1 MSLKKYTLTSRD
13 LLFFRD
19 GRPIDRVK
27 DDKTDIAVV
36 GHGANWPR
44 PDHLYNAVMHALLE
58 DRMAGRKAFG
68 RFPDLK
74 VSGPFP
80 YKGDGCKDSGLYLPR
95 PLDWKMHVEKFAN
108 TDLNECGLAR
118 PSDDFALYGFLDD
131 KEGKKDYP
139 AWIPYAEYKAYLD
152 ATTRGERDALPW
164 DCDET
169 SDTQP
174 RPQLFKVEIRTG
186 TTLDPRTGASTRTEG
201 VASGQYR
208 AEYLRLVSGVSLTC
222 EIDTGAAGKPVPTDF
237 IMGGQGGIVHV
248 VGSTEGAWL
257 DGLFPRPSI
266 PDGDGPFLVRW
277 TLLAPAYFANTG
289 WLPGWCRDTRK
300 TAERRPDG
308 DVMLKGDDG
317 VCLCEK
323 GVRLVGACTGKPIV
337 FSGWDGQNGVKPTR
351 LAVPAGSVYLF
362 RCPDRTAATG
372 LIAKL
377 HLTRQSDFG
386 SQGFGMGVCSFVSEK
401 CR

>member
-1 MSLKKYTLTSRD
+1 MGLKKYTLTPRD
-13 LLFFRD
+13 LLLFRD

-27 DDKTDIAVV
+27 DDKSDIAVV

-44 PDHLYNAVMHALLE
+44 PDHLYNAVMHALIG
-58 DRMAGRKAFG
+58 DRMAGGKAFG
-68 RFPDLK
+68 KFPDLK

-80 YKGDGCKDSGLYLPR
+80 CKDGEIHLPR

-118 PSDDFALYGFLDD
+118 PSDNGTLYGFLDD
-131 KEGKKDYP
+131 KEGKKDYLV
-139 AWIPYAEYKAYLD
+139 WIPYAAYKAYL
-152 ATTRGERDALPW
+152 AAKTRGEREALPW

-169 SDTQP
+169 SDTLP
-174 RPQLFKVEIRTG
+174 RPQLFKAEIRTG
-186 TTLDPRTGASTRTEG
+186 TTLDPKTGASARTEG
-201 VASGQYR
+201 VTSGQYR
-208 AEYLRLVSGVSLTC
+208 AEYLRLVSGVSMIC
-222 EIDTGAAGKPVPTDF
+222 EIDTGTTGKPVPSDF
-237 IMGGQGGIVHV
+237 IMGGQGGIVHAAE
-248 VGSTEGAWL
+248 SKEGTRL
-257 DGLFPRPSI
+257 EELFPSPSI
-266 PDGDGPFLVRW
+266 PDGDGPFFVRW
-277 TLLAPAYFANTG
+277 TLLTPAYFANTG

-317 VCLCEK
+317 VYLCEK
-323 GVRLVGACTGKPIV
+323 GVRLVGVCTGKPIV
-337 FSGWDGQNGVKPTR
+337 FSGWDGQSGVKPTR

-372 LIAKL
+372 LVTKL

-386 SQGFGMGVCSFVSEK
+386 SQVFGMGVCSSVPVE
-401 CR
+401 